1 MQTSNRVFALIPG
14 SLVWPKTLA
23 DRGGNGAQLRYIEA
37 FNFAAS
43 DVARPDPRRRLIL
56 AHLEDAP
63 GRLDHEP
70 GAVQTFSAAWRVAGA
85 VVN

>member
-23 DRGGNGAQLRYIEA
+23 DRGGNGAQLRYIKA
-37 FNFAAS
+37 FNFA
-43 DVARPDPRRRLIL
+43 LIL